1 MAEGIV
7 EQRRNPLA
15 QAEQIALEFELSP
28 QHVRRVTR
36 HFVYQLS
43 END

>member
-1 MAEGIV
+1 MAKAIHK
-7 EQRRNPLA
+7 QQPNPLA
-15 QAEQIALEFELSP
+15 QAEQIALEFDLSP
-28 QHVRRVTR
+28 EHVRRVTR